1 MGIGGQNLNT
11 WVQRMAK
18 FYAFLNPIR
27 TGGGVGGVVFHHAGS
42 FLPIT
47 LEVMKVHNRN
57 FVTLPKILCQIR

>member
-27 TGGGVGGVVFHHAGS
+27 TGGGGGVVFHQAGGI
-42 FLPIT
+42 LPIT

-57 FVTLPKILCQIR
+57 FVTRPKI